1 MNTIRER
8 DKKMTDVTREE
19 DHAPGIEPKG
29 RKQGQGQCR
38 YCKQYMLVWAPE
50 DADQAKLNEI
60 AEQSCDCEE
69 GEQYRQQLYE
79 KNHIQ
84 KKIEQYFPD
93 ESNLKDLVDG
103 CADAV
108 MSFVAK
114 KITIVTNDMK
124 NNKVTFSIT
133 RKKGITEIKKVTQE
147 EELL

>member
-1 MNTIRER
+1 
-8 DKKMTDVTREE
+8 MTDVTREE
-19 DHAPGIEPKG
+19 DHAPGIAPKG
-29 RKQGQGQCR
+29 RVQGQGQCR

-50 DADQAKLNEI
+50 GADQKMLNDI
-60 AEQSCDCEE
+60 AEQSCQCEE
-69 GEQYRQQLYE
+69 GEEFRKQEYE
-79 KNHIQ
+79 KNHVQ

-93 ESNLKDLVDG
+93 ESDMKDLVDG

-114 KITIVTNDMK
+114 KITIVTNDNK